1 MSRDVQILAL
11 EKVCKSFGGLQ
22 ALCDISLEMK
32 TGERRA
38 IIGPNGAG
46 KTTLFHT
53 ITGIHTPTR
62 GAIYLFEENITRL
75 PAYRRAS
82 LGISQTFQLINLF
95 RGLTVI
101 ENAVLAVGSFN
112 TVNYILWRPL
122 SRCKRVVHDAEQLV
136 AGWGFWEKRNE
147 TVSSLSYGDQRLL
160 DIILALA
167 RKPQLLLLDEP
178 TSGLA
183 LAEVQ
188 TVVSK
193 INDLSREITILLIE
207 HNMDVAF
214 NLADKVTVL
223 NMGQIVTEGSPD
235 MIREDSRVKEV
246 YLGTRR
252 GRKC

>member
-1 MSRDVQILAL
+1 MKILAL
-11 EKVCKSFGGLQ
+11 DNVCKSFGGLQ

-53 ITGIHTPTR
+53 ITGIYAPTS

-75 PAYRRAS
+75 PIHRRAN

-101 ENAVLAVGSFN
+101 ENTILAVQSFN
-112 TVNYILWRPL
+112 AVNYTLYRPL
-122 SRCKRVVHDAEQLV
+122 SSYKPVIHDAEQLV
-136 AGWGFWEKRNE
+136 AGWGFWEKRKAI
-147 TVSSLSYGDQRLL
+147 VSSLSYGDQRLL

-167 RKPQLLLLDEP
+167 RKPRLLLLDEP

-183 LAEVQ
+183 LAEIH

-193 INDLSREITILLIE
+193 INDLSREITVLLIE
-207 HNMDVAF
+207 HNMDVAL
-214 NLADKVTVL
+214 NLADTVTVL
-223 NMGQIVTEGSPD
+223 HMGQIVTEGPPA
-235 MIREDSRVKEV
+235 MIRQDSRVKEV

-252 GRKC
+252 ETKC